1 MPPPGLVRPQALILG
16 LTLLASHARAYD
28 LFLDSPE
35 LPEVLTATRLHQAPA
50 AVPGSITV
58 LDREL
63 IEGSGARELTELLRL
78 VPGMVVVP
86 DDIKVQVNYHGGH
99 AAQARRMQVL
109 IDGRAV
115 YRPGLAEVDWEDL
128 PVALEDIERIEVFRG
143 PNTASYGANALTGV
157 VNIITRRPEDSL
169 GGRVTYTHGQRGIR
183 DGYAGYGVAWNGG
196 ALRASVS
203 SREDTGFDHRRNGSP
218 FHDDIALRRFNLRV
232 SHDLNPAQRLDWQL
246 AVADGTHQDRNH
258 HWPTLEVDLQPGER
272 DELTERQH
280 RSYSGSL
287 RWDWDISPEHSLQVQ
302 SSLQH
307 WERIW
312 EWRTCDA
319 SILFSPE
326 LRALYRDDPQYTL
339 QLMNALVESQYP
351 LPDGTPE
358 QNRLRN
364 ILVGQISSHL
374 GSEPGTFAHTCGDV
388 NENTRETR
396 FDLEVQNTL
405 SLADSLRLVSVLHYR
420 HDHADSEAYFSGSRH
435 KDIGR
440 LHGQLEWYPH
450 PQWLL
455 QAGAM
460 YEYDSMLGDDDLSPR
475 LAINYLPTPAHGF
488 RAVYTRAVR
497 TPDML
502 ELSADW
508 QVYVRNLQPQPF
520 GLRDAYFF
528 LSNRVDGSL
537 TQERME
543 SHELGYNGHF
553 TRLGLHVDVRLFRE
567 RISNL
572 ITYWA
577 KIADLTPSNA
587 NSMEFRGWEAE
598 ANWRLGTRDRLRLSY
613 SQVELTA
620 SHRYDNWDT
629 PRYGG
634 SASWLRD
641 WGQGLSSGLSYL
653 RTDLHTDKSDY
664 LFERVD
670 LSLTQRV
677 QVSPST
683 NLLLHGVWQQRL
695 DNDPLFAS
703 ANNYSQKH
711 VYWLS
716 AGVEF

>member
-364 ILVGQISSHL
+364 ILVGQIPSHL

-405 SLADSLRLVSVLHYR
+405 SLADTLRLVGVLHYR
-420 HDHADSEAYFSGSRH
+420 RDHADSEAYFSGSRH

-440 LHGQLEWYPH
+440 LHGQVEWYPH

>member
-1 MPPPGLVRPQALILG
+1 
-16 LTLLASHARAYD
+16 
-28 LFLDSPE
+28 
-35 LPEVLTATRLHQAPA
+35 
-50 AVPGSITV
+50 
-58 LDREL
+58 
-63 IEGSGARELTELLRL
+63 
-78 VPGMVVVP
+78 
-86 DDIKVQVNYHGGH
+86 
-99 AAQARRMQVL
+99 
-109 IDGRAV
+109 
-115 YRPGLAEVDWEDL
+115 
-128 PVALEDIERIEVFRG
+128 VFRG

>member
-1 MPPPGLVRPQALILG
+1 GLVRPQALILG
-16 LTLLASHARAYD
+16 LTLRASHARAYD
-28 LFLDSPE
+28 LCLDSPE
-35 LPEVLTATRLHQAPA
+35 MPEVLTATRLHQAPA

-405 SLADSLRLVSVLHYR
+405 SLADTLRLVGVLHYR
-420 HDHADSEAYFSGSRH
+420 RDHADSEAYFSGSRH

-440 LHGQLEWYPH
+440 LHGQVEWYPH

-460 YEYDSMLGDDDLSPR
+460 YEYDSMLDDDDLSPR

-508 QVYVRNLQPQPF
+508 QVYVRNLQPSPF
-520 GLRDAYFF
+520 GMRNAYFF
-528 LSNRVDGSL
+528 LSN
-537 TQERME
+537 
-543 SHELGYNGHF
+543 
-553 TRLGLHVDVRLFRE
+553 
-567 RISNL
+567 
-572 ITYWA
+572 
-577 KIADLTPSNA
+577 
-587 NSMEFRGWEAE
+587 
-598 ANWRLGTRDRLRLSY
+598 
-613 SQVELTA
+613 
-620 SHRYDNWDT
+620 
-629 PRYGG
+629 
-634 SASWLRD
+634 
-641 WGQGLSSGLSYL
+641 
-653 RTDLHTDKSDY
+653 
-664 LFERVD
+664 
-670 LSLTQRV
+670 
-677 QVSPST
+677 
-683 NLLLHGVWQQRL
+683 
-695 DNDPLFAS
+695 
-703 ANNYSQKH
+703 
-711 VYWLS
+711 
-716 AGVEF
+716 

>member
-364 ILVGQISSHL
+364 ILVGQIPSHL